1 MATRY
6 LIGKGELLTYPIDP
20 PPMKPN
26 KVHPYTLQEAKAALL
41 PQIEQTNSSLAE
53 LPQLACPDD
62 LAVAKVLL
70 HPSYV
75 AKSFFPTELLRDA
88 GLVSVGSKTVRITPR
103 KHVQKNP
110 PAQNDTTM
118 LFIAGERTA
127 FARLGNFANSLN
139 ADTRQAIQFAEIE
152 SIQPMVADDRIK
164 IGPDAVGYYEV
175 GLHLLSDADRRT
187 IQDPFVA
194 YAEHCK
200 FEVLQTLAFQAG
212 RMLFFPVRGNS
223 ENLHALARFTMLR
236 VIRPMPKLRSMPS
249 PMRSTSVGLGF
260 QLPAAEPFS
269 KEPKVA
275 ILDGGLPAMHPI
287 DSYIGRYFTSD
298 ASAQDVPSYLDHGLG
313 VTSAFLFGSIVPG
326 QEAQRPYAY
335 ADHYR
340 VLDAQSNAEDPL
352 ELYRTLG
359 HVEEV
364 LLSRQYQFVNLSL
377 GPELPCEDSEVHVWT
392 SVIDA
397 LLSDGETLMTV
408 AAGNNGERD
417 SSLGLDRIQVPADSV
432 NALSVGAVDTTLNNW
447 KRANYS
453 ARGPGRSPGLRK
465 PDVVAFGG
473 SSSEYFHHAVADQA
487 PRIAPNLGTSFASPL
502 VLRSAAGISAFL
514 GGDVTPLTTKALLI
528 HSSKTRQDL
537 EPSDIGWG
545 LVPSDLTE
553 IITCG
558 EGVARI
564 IYQGK
569 LSPGKYLRAPVPLPE
584 AELLGKV
591 ELTATFCFASQVDPQ
606 DSSAYTKAGLDIKFR
621 PHVDKKAN
629 EKATQPKTDSFF
641 PSTQWRT
648 EVEQRAD
655 LSKWETV
662 LHAKQT
668 YYGSSLKGS
677 TFDIH
682 YNARAS
688 ASNAYRGDA
697 QLIPYSLVLT
707 LRAPKNPRVYD
718 DILAAHA
725 RLQALES
732 RLTLPSLR
740 V

>member
-1 MATRY
+1 MAARY
-6 LIGKGELLTYPIDP
+6 IIGKGELLTFTIPP
-20 PPMKPN
+20 PPMKPG
-26 KVHPYTLQEAKAALL
+26 KVHPYTLDEARTALL
-41 PQIEQTNSSLAE
+41 PEIQQTNTSLTA
-53 LPQLACPDD
+53 LPALACPED

-75 AKSFFPTELLRDA
+75 AKSYFPTELLRDA
-88 GLVSVGSKTVRITPR
+88 GLVSVGSKTVRIRPR
-103 KHVQKNP
+103 KQVQKKAP
-110 PAQNDTTM
+110 EQSDTTL
-118 LFIAGERTA
+118 LFIAGERAA
-127 FARLGNFANSLN
+127 FARLGSFARSLV
-139 ADTRQAIQFAEIE
+139 AESRQAIQFAEIE
-152 SIQPMVADDRIK
+152 SIQPMVGGDRIK
-164 IGPDAVGYYEV
+164 AGFDNAGYFEV
-175 GLHLLSDADRRT
+175 GLHLLPDADRAT
-187 IQDPFVA
+187 IQEPFVA
-194 YAEHCK
+194 YAAECQ
-200 FEVLQTLAFQAG
+200 FEVLQSLAFQAG
-212 RMLFFPVRGNS
+212 RMLFLPVRGSS
-223 ENLHALARFTMLR
+223 ENLEALARFTMLR
-236 VIRPMPKLRSMPS
+236 VIRPMPKLRNMPT

-260 QLPAAEPFS
+260 QLPAVEPLS

-275 ILDGGLPAMHPI
+275 ILDGGLPTTHPI
-287 DSYIGRYFTSD
+287 GSYIGRYFMSD
-298 ASAQDVPSYLDHGLG
+298 ASAQDVPGYLDHGLG

-340 VLDAQSNAEDPL
+340 VLDAQSHTEDPL

-392 SVIDA
+392 SVIDG

-417 SSLGLDRIQVPADSV
+417 SRLGLDRIQVPADSV
-432 NALSVGAVDTTLNNW
+432 NALSVGAVNTTQDMW
-447 KRANYS
+447 TRASYS
-453 ARGPGRSPGLRK
+453 AKGPGRSPGLRK

-473 SSSEYFHHAVADQA
+473 SGNEYFHHAIADAA

-514 GGDVTPLTTKALLI
+514 GGDVNPLTTKALII
-528 HSSKTRQDL
+528 HACKTRSDL
-537 EPSDIGWG
+537 DSTDIGWG

-584 AELLGKV
+584 VQLDGKV

-621 PHVDKKAN
+621 PHIDKKAHDEAN
-629 EKATQPKTDSFF
+629 QPKTDSFF

-648 EVEQRAD
+648 EAEQRSD
-655 LSKWETV
+655 LAKWETV

-668 YYGSSLKGS
+668 YLGSSLKGS

-682 YNARAS
+682 YNARAG
-688 ASNAYRGDA
+688 ASNAYRGEV
-697 QLIPYSLVLT
+697 IPYSLVLT
-707 LRAPKNPRVYD
+707 LRAPKNPRIYD
-718 DILAAHA
+718 DILAAHT

-732 RLTLPSLR
+732 RLSLPAAR